1 MEPDFYDLGLDPVPV
16 NLRPDPTLWTFGA
29 VEGCAMNVVVVY
41 L

>member
-1 MEPDFYDLGLDPVPV
+1 MEPDFKGLGLDPV
-16 NLRPDPTLWTFGA
+16 PDPTLWTFGA